1 MQPLGPVRGSAL
13 RGFASLSCLTS
24 TMRPQDRTSS
34 NSCSSIA
41 AVPPGM
47 GSTNALTVARC
58 WMSRSGSVF
67 GDSRRPNGA
76 ALLLDVSAGDVP
88 SFRIRT
94 EEHSASAPLTRG
106 RFRIERARA
115 STLDPFPAGS
125 SNSEVA
131 LSQRDDQR
139 GDGRATASASAMR
152 TRRVG
157 DASPRSMAAS
167 AAAAN
172 SGVTPDQNTT
182 IDTIA
187 MMART
192 KAVRSAFTVRGTT

>member
-1 MQPLGPVRGSAL
+1 M
-13 RGFASLSCLTS
+13 
-24 TMRPQDRTSS
+24 
-34 NSCSSIA
+34 
-41 AVPPGM
+41 
-47 GSTNALTVARC
+47 
-58 WMSRSGSVF
+58 
-67 GDSRRPNGA
+67 
-76 ALLLDVSAGDVP
+76 
-88 SFRIRT
+88 
-94 EEHSASAPLTRG
+94 
-106 RFRIERARA
+106 
-115 STLDPFPAGS
+115 
-125 SNSEVA
+125 A

-139 GDGRATASASAMR
+139 GDGRDDGKRSAMR

>member
-1 MQPLGPVRGSAL
+1 
-13 RGFASLSCLTS
+13 
-24 TMRPQDRTSS
+24 
-34 NSCSSIA
+34 
-41 AVPPGM
+41 
-47 GSTNALTVARC
+47 
-58 WMSRSGSVF
+58 MSRSGSVF
-67 GDSRRPNGA
+67 GDSQRPNGA

-139 GDGRATASASAMR
+139 GDGRDDGKR
-152 TRRVG
+152 LG
-157 DASPRSMAAS
+157 DADPARRRRIAAFHGGKRRRRKQR
-167 AAAAN
+167 
-172 SGVTPDQNTT
+172 GVTPDQNTT

-187 MMART
+187 IGVT
-192 KAVRSAFTVRGTT
+192 P